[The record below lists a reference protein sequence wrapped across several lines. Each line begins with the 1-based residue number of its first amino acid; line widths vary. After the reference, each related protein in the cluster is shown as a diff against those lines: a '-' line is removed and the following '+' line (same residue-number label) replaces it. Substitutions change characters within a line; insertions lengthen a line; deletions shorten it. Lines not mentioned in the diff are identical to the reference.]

1 MANQKWLNKQIDPDA
16 LYSSIEEI
24 FCTFGPPYGG
34 AGNKIVPNGFFWSS
48 LAINTLLQSREYS
61 ETPTQNECSNKEEE
75 ITQYSYLHNE
85 STLLILGLII
95 LSWLKIN
102 LKKKTENRHVIILV
116 IEQPKVINRRTVQ
129 LEAISTESYTL
140 ITYPSWKILW

>member
-1 MANQKWLNKQIDPDA
+1 
-16 LYSSIEEI
+16 
-24 FCTFGPPYGG
+24 
-34 AGNKIVPNGFFWSS
+34 
-48 LAINTLLQSREYS
+48 LAINTVLQSREYS

-75 ITQYSYLHNE
+75 ITQYGYLHNE

-102 LKKKTENRHVIILV
+102 LKKKTENGHCHNPSHRTTKL
-116 IEQPKVINRRTVQ
+116 INRRTVQ

-140 ITYPSWKILW
+140 ITYPSWKILWKV